1 MDELPQESRELLDAA
16 RSALSPTRAD
26 RARIWAAI
34 ELELAGG
41 GGPDGDG
48 GPSGPST
55 NPAPTSVPPTG
66 GAAPAAANP
75 GALGSSWLPKGLA
88 VLGLLGLVG
97 GGAIG
102 LSLVDPPEA
111 RSARGIHLV
120 VGAPEVVPGEEPT
133 IEAPPVA
140 GGAAPAPVRRASSH
154 ASRGSGTTSTTD
166 DLGREVALLHGA
178 QAAWRGGRSAEALR
192 LLDEHRAAYPRSA
205 LGYERDALR
214 VLTLC
219 SLGRDDQAR
228 RVGARLLERSGSS
241 PWRRAVEQS
250 CAGR

>member
-55 NPAPTSVPPTG
+55 NPGPTSAPPAGTAG
-66 GAAPAAANP
+66 PAAPNP
-75 GALGSSWLPKGLA
+75 GPLGSSWLPKGLA

-102 LSLVDPPEA
+102 LTLVEAPEA

-133 IEAPPVA
+133 IEAPSAAESTAPARARRSSPHA
-140 GGAAPAPVRRASSH
+140 GRAAGAATA
-154 ASRGSGTTSTTD
+154 TD
-166 DLGREVALLHGA
+166 DLGREVALLHDA
-178 QAAWRGGRSAEALR
+178 QAAWRGGRSSEALR
-192 LLDEHRAAYPRSA
+192 LLDEHRSTFPRSA
-205 LGYERDALR
+205 LAYERDALR

-219 SLGRDDQAR
+219 SLGRDEQAR
-228 RVGARLLERSGSS
+228 RVGARLLERAGSS

>member
-55 NPAPTSVPPTG
+55 NPGPTSVPPTG
-66 GAAPAAANP
+66 AAGPAAPNP

-102 LSLVDPPEA
+102 LSLADPPEA

-140 GGAAPAPVRRASSH
+140 EGATPAPVRRASSH
-154 ASRGSGTTSTTD
+154 AARSSGTTSTTD